1 MSITLAELEVEL
13 ARRVGP
19 FYQFAMDRQVPSTA
33 NLERAY
39 FPSLQSSVEQDLV
52 TNLWLL
58 RRGVLED
65 GTPVPV
71 ADFDRQRTV
80 ANYDPAA
87 GAVDIDRPWS
97 AAPAASEM
105 CEFHHLDPTQEL
117 RVAARAGLRRT
128 RFSDR
133 YQIASGYSYE
143 IDLTEALPYL
153 LNPKDVLN
161 VQTSQTFGYACD
173 VPFEAFQQG
182 GHVCIRLS
190 GAGTYWPGLL
200 LSVARDHFHYVNA
213 LDSTSGP
220 TLDDDVLEV
229 DLDYA
234 AAAGHIEAWHR
245 FQPKLQ
251 AAAAGN
257 LYATREQAAAEFGR
271 MAAIYYPRGRDRW
284 GFSRMGD
291 TSSSVVINAGP
302 VYAP

>member
-1 MSITLAELEVEL
+1 MTVRLAELEQEV

-19 FYQFAMDRQVPSTA
+19 FYMLPMDRQVPSTA

-39 FPSLQSSVEQDLV
+39 FPSLRSTVEQDLV

-65 GTPVPV
+65 GTPVAV
-71 ADFDRQRTV
+71 SAEDRQRTV
-80 ANYDPAA
+80 ANYDPQA

-97 AAPAASEM
+97 ASPAAGEV
-105 CEFHHLDPTQEL
+105 CEFHHLDPAQEL
-117 RVAARAGLRRT
+117 RVTTRAGLRRT
-128 RFSDR
+128 RFADR
-133 YQIASGYSYE
+133 YQIASGYAYE
-143 IDLTEALPYL
+143 IDLTQALPYL

-161 VQTSQTFGYACD
+161 VETSQTFGYACD

-190 GAGTYWPGLL
+190 SSGSYWPGLL

-220 TLDDDVLEV
+220 TADDDELEV

-245 FQPKLQ
+245 FPAKLQ

-257 LYATREQAAAEFGR
+257 LQATREQAATEFGR
-271 MAAIYYPRGRDRW
+271 QAAIFYPRGRDRW
-284 GFSRMGD
+284 GFSRLAG
-291 TSSSVVINAGP
+291 TSSVVINAGP